1 MAAEAAV
8 HLQVPSDRPAAT
20 TFALTAPNAPGR
32 RRARGAWISEPMSLI
47 TGLDHVNLLIDSG
60 DDALARAR
68 AFYQQLLGLK
78 PLERPANTDSGNPGA
93 WYQCGAQQ
101 LHLTTEKDAS
111 MVNRKSRR
119 HPAFRVAN
127 LEALR
132 QRLEGAGIEIIEG
145 NRFPGQERFFVRD
158 PWGNRLEFVERSL

>member
-1 MAAEAAV
+1 
-8 HLQVPSDRPAAT
+8 
-20 TFALTAPNAPGR
+20 
-32 RRARGAWISEPMSLI
+32 MSLI

-68 AFYQQLLGLK
+68 AFYQQLLGLE

-93 WYQCGAQQ
+93 WYQCGA
-101 LHLTTEKDAS
+101 
-111 MVNRKSRR
+111 
-119 HPAFRVAN
+119 N

-132 QRLEGAGIEIIEG
+132 QRLEGAGIEIIAG

-158 PWGNRLEFVERSL
+158 PWGNRLEFVERSAT

>member
-1 MAAEAAV
+1 MGMIV
-8 HLQVPSDRPAAT
+8 
-20 TFALTAPNAPGR
+20 
-32 RRARGAWISEPMSLI
+32 
-47 TGLDHVNLLIDSG
+47 GLDHVNLLIDAG
-60 DDALARAR
+60 DDALSRAR
-68 AFYQQLLGLK
+68 AFYEGLLGLG
-78 PLERPANTDSGNPGA
+78 PLDRPANTDSGNPGA

-111 MVNRKSRR
+111 LVNKKSRR

-132 QRLEGAGIEIIEG
+132 KKLESAGIEIIAG

-158 PWGNRLEFVERSL
+158 PWDNRLEFVERSAS